1 MFFPPILI
9 ASIKINFSFSK
20 RAIDDE
26 DAPKSIQIAPKILSS
41 EFNVAKADDKGVG
54 T

>member
-1 MFFPPILI
+1 MIYKFRVWAWLPMTTEVHL
-9 ASIKINFSFSK
+9 S
-20 RAIDDE
+20 AIDDE